1 MTARATLAA
10 VVLWFV
16 VGAGIEMNGRHER
29 AMSIA
34 QANLAKAARFVD
46 GCLRGEVAPI
56 DDLLYDCSKIRKLDT
71 PARLMSAEMDEADR
85 LWRACAT
92 SARPQ
97 CSTARE
103 DK

>member
-1 MTARATLAA
+1 MTARTVVAA
-10 VVLWFV
+10 VALWFAI
-16 VGAGIEMNGRHER
+16 GAWVEMNWRHER

-56 DDLLYDCSKIRKLDT
+56 DDLLYDCSKIRRLDT

-85 LWRACAT
+85 LWRVAY
-92 SARPQ
+92 PQ
-97 CSTARE
+97 RTL
-103 DK
+103 

>member
-1 MTARATLAA
+1 MTARTVVAA
-10 VVLWFV
+10 VALWFAIGTGV
-16 VGAGIEMNGRHER
+16 EMNWRHER

-56 DDLLYDCSKIRKLDT
+56 DDLLYDCSKIRRLDT

-85 LWRACAT
+85 LWRVVYSQRT
-92 SARPQ
+92 L
-97 CSTARE
+97 
-103 DK
+103 